1 MGKADFYERVG
12 LTSSNEASIYSGE
25 PEVETILDERIEIL
39 EIQPDPCPMCGADVS
54 WSQLPARLSPV
65 AFLLKHGYFR
75 RCPTCRKEKQVAI

>member
-12 LTSSNEASIYSGE
+12 LETSRDSSIYSGE
-25 PEVETILDERIEIL
+25 LEHETALDEEAGIL
-39 EIQPDPCPMCGADVS
+39 EAQLDPCPMCGADVC